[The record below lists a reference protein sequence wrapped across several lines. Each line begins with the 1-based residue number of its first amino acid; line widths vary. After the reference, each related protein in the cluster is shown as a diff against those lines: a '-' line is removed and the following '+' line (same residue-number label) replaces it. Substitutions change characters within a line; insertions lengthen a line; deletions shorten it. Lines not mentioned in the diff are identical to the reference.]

1 MPLPADRA
9 WQHPWLRL
17 HLVMRDLIATPWA
30 GNGAIIKLELAT
42 CVELRRVMMQAGW
55 FN

>member
-1 MPLPADRA
+1 MPLPADRS
-9 WQHPWLRL
+9 WQHAWLRL

-30 GNGAIIKLELAT
+30 GNEALIKREIAR
-42 CVELRRVMMQAGW
+42 CVELRDAMMRAGW